1 MNKPVGKIGLKLL
14 CSFMIWRRATSAD
27 AWRVIAEDS
36 SFRRASGEFTS
47 GLSSRFRLVVIVN
60 AHTDLRYLSLYTFVR
75 PTGSRNDIIRT
86 LWSVRNSNTFH
97 LWTPLY
103 KLEKLITVKKIS
115 RLFRRLAEI
124 GLDKK
129 KKENEP
135 DNCPHRL
142 AVIAPLIADSS
153 VWAFRDW

>member
-75 PTGSRNDIIRT
+75 PTGSRNDVYGT
-86 LWSVRNSNTFH
+86 FWSVRNSNTFH

-103 KLEKLITVKKIS
+103 KLEKLTKKYLVCFEGSQKLVWTRKKKRMSQTTVHTDWQW
-115 RLFRRLAEI
+115 LRRLSQT
-124 GLDKK
+124 
-129 KKENEP
+129 
-135 DNCPHRL
+135 H
-142 AVIAPLIADSS
+142 
-153 VWAFRDW
+153 